1 MRGKAMQ
8 LLYCAKCLM
17 PFKLGIPPLVSGM
30 WYAHCPT
37 CGAANELEPILE
49 PVTAPTFKVV
59 GVLDRA
65 RTSHHV

>member
-1 MRGKAMQ
+1 
-8 LLYCAKCLM
+8 M
-17 PFKLGIPPLVSGM
+17 PFKLGIPQLVSGM